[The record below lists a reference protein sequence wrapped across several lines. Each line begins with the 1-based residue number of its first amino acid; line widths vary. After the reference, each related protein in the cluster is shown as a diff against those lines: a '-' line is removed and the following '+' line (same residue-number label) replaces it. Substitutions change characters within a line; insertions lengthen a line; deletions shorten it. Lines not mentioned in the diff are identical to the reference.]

1 MVKVGGFCEADGECK
16 NTNKEANNCGEYDV
30 YKKIAASLLE
40 SASEEELAD
49 WNWSPIDKIITMN
62 GDLEQEIVKK
72 VEDTHAG
79 YAEFA
84 ELCEELLCLRS
95 R

>member
-1 MVKVGGFCEADGECK
+1 MKTAVVFA
-16 NTNKEANNCGEYDV
+16 
-30 YKKIAASLLE
+30 IAGHAS
-40 SASEEELAD
+40 AA
-49 WNWSPIDKIITMN
+49 SPIDKIITMN

>member
-1 MVKVGGFCEADGECK
+1 MDFAKPMASVKTQTKMPAI
-16 NTNKEANNCGEYDV
+16 EYDV

>member
-1 MVKVGGFCEADGECK
+1 MDFAKPMVSVKTRTKMPAI
-16 NTNKEANNCGEYDV
+16 EYDV

>member
-1 MVKVGGFCEADGECK
+1 MRAL
-16 NTNKEANNCGEYDV
+16 EYDV

-72 VEDTHAG
+72 GEDTHAG

>member
-1 MVKVGGFCEADGECK
+1 MDFAKPMVSVKTQTKMPAI
-16 NTNKEANNCGEYDV
+16 EYDV

-49 WNWSPIDKIITMN
+49 WNWSPI
-62 GDLEQEIVKK
+62 
-72 VEDTHAG
+72 EDTHAG

>member
-1 MVKVGGFCEADGECK
+1 MDFAKPMVSLKTQTKMPAI
-16 NTNKEANNCGEYDV
+16 EYDV